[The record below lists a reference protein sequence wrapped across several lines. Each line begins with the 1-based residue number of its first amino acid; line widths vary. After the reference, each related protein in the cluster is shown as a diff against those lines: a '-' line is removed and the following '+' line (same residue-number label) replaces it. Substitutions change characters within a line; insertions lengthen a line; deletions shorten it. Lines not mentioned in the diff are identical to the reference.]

1 MSNRRACFVF
11 VFCWFVGLTT
21 VARAVAQDT
30 STPEE
35 RSRWVEVTRKL
46 EMQPF
51 DKDTVKQGEWAL
63 KRIIEVH
70 DVHVPPC
77 PSILGGFL
85 GAKYKFKGEITRQL
99 MLASASYIIEHP
111 DTANDQR
118 ALNLSALESVLKTYR
133 SMVAAEPKAKSKELS
148 EIAQKQDEGK
158 LAEYVAG
165 TSCSSGS
172 GGQ

>member
-1 MSNRRACFVF
+1 MPKKSIYLCLALCSFLG
-11 VFCWFVGLTT
+11 WTT
-21 VARAVAQDT
+21 VFRANAQDT

-35 RSRWVEVTRKL
+35 RTRWVEVARKL
-46 EMQPF
+46 ETQPF

-70 DVHVPPC
+70 DVHVPLC

-85 GAKYKFKGEITRQL
+85 GTKYKFKGEITRQL
-99 MLASASYIIEHP
+99 MLASAAYIVEHP
-111 DTANDQR
+111 DSANDQR
-118 ALNLSALESVLKTYR
+118 ALNLSALESVLKTYK
-133 SMVAAEPKAKSKELS
+133 SMLASEPKAKSKELS

-172 GGQ
+172 P